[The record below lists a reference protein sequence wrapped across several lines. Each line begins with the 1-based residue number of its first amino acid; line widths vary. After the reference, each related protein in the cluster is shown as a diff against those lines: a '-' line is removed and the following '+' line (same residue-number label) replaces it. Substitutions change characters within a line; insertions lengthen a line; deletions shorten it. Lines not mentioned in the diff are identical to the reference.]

1 VAAIMLLRPATMHR
15 GRIHEVMM
23 SSTTGRVAAGRPRR
37 VARTADLDF
46 LAGGGEMGEL
56 ARRHDWSSTPLG
68 SPSQW
73 PQSLRTAT
81 SIMLCSRYPMF
92 VWWGRELINL
102 YNDAYRPFLGAKHPH
117 SLGRPAEEVWSEI
130 WQLIGPRTR
139 AVLERAESTFDE
151 ALLLIMERFGYP
163 EETYFT
169 FSYSPIR
176 GEDGGV
182 AGLFC
187 AVSDDTRRVI
197 GERRL
202 RLLGEVASTAPETHS
217 PEQVCL
223 AAADCLTRS
232 GRDLPFALLY
242 LTGPAGTSARLV
254 AKTDT
259 SAMSDLEAIVPL
271 DTTQSLWPLRQVFL
285 EGNPVVVENLR
296 DRLALPAGVWD
307 RPPERAVVVPLRERA
322 QSAVAGFLIAGLNPY
337 LLFDEGYRGFVGL
350 LADQIAA
357 GIARA
362 RAYQEERRRA
372 EALAEIDLAKT
383 AFFSNVSHEF
393 RTPLTLML
401 GPIDEAAA
409 HPATPE
415 AVRSHLDLARR
426 NALRLLKL
434 VNTLLDFARIEAG
447 RVQVSYEPTD
457 LAALTR
463 DLASAFRSAME
474 RAGLV
479 LLVECDEL
487 EEPAYV
493 DRDMWEK
500 IVLNL
505 LSNALKF
512 TLEGKVTVRLRRQ
525 ADSAVLEVADT
536 GIGVPTQ
543 ELPRLFERFHRVE
556 GTAGRTQE
564 GSGIGL
570 ALVQELVRLHGGTIE
585 ASSEP
590 GVGTTFQ
597 VVMPLGSAHLPRERI
612 KAPRSGAS
620 TALGPQ
626 AFVQEALRWTAETG
640 ESYPTMRPLGES
652 PAPPLDSRFL
662 RTAGSRILLADDNA
676 DMRSYVCDLL
686 SPAYRIEMVIDGEQA
701 LAAARRERPDLI
713 LADIMMPRLDGL
725 GLLKAV
731 RDEPGLRDIP
741 LILLSARAGQESRLE
756 GLDAGADDYLV
767 KPFTAREL
775 LTRIGTL
782 LELTRMRR
790 ESEERFRAFVSATS
804 DIIYRMSPDWSELR
818 QLDGRNFVPDTGDP
832 SRTWLDKYVHPQD
845 QPRVIAAFREA
856 IRTKGIFQLEHRVRR
871 VDGSWGWVF
880 SRAIP
885 LKDAAGNI
893 TEWFGAASDVTARR
907 DAEHVRG
914 WLGAIIESSND
925 AIVSKTLDGIVT
937 SWNPAAVQLFGYEP
951 AEIIGKPITTIIPP
965 ELQAEEAEFLARLR
979 RGERIEHHETVR
991 ITKDGRAIEV
1001 ALTISPIQDERGAII
1016 GASKIARD
1024 IAAQKRAERA
1034 LREADRRKDEFLAL
1048 LGHEL
1053 RNPLSPIRSASELL
1067 SRTLADDAPAQVS
1080 VEMIKRQSAHLTR
1093 LVDDLLDIGRIT
1105 QGRIHLKLCPLD
1117 LASVIAQAIETV
1129 EPLLREKEHQVSIVS
1144 SYQPL
1149 YVQGDFARLVQC
1161 VVNILTNAAK
1171 YTEREG
1177 QIRIVTRAEGP
1188 NAVIEVSDTG
1198 AGIAPDL
1205 LPLVF
1210 DLFVQS
1216 DRTLDRAQ
1224 GGLGI
1229 GLSVVKRLIEMHSG
1243 EVTAESGGIGQ
1254 GSTFLIRLPR
1264 IARPEAAARPDELRS
1279 PPRRVLIVDDN
1290 VDAAD
1295 SLAMLLSHA
1304 GHETQVAYSGR
1315 EALERV
1321 ECFEPQL
1328 ALLDIGLPEMDGYE
1342 LASRLRALPRLSRTR
1357 LIALTGYGQSE
1368 DRKRS
1373 QEAGFDDHLVKPVDL
1388 AALERALAGMERPEA
1403 GTRD

>member
-1 VAAIMLLRPATMHR
+1 M
-15 GRIHEVMM
+15 
-23 SSTTGRVAAGRPRR
+23 
-37 VARTADLDF
+37 ADLEF
-46 LAGGGEMGEL
+46 LTGGGEMSEL
-56 ARRHDWSSTPLG
+56 MRRHDWSSTPLG
-68 SPSQW
+68 SPSRW

-92 VWWGRELINL
+92 VWWGCDLINL
-102 YNDAYRPFLGAKHPH
+102 YNDAYRPFLGTKHPH
-117 SLGRPAEEVWSEI
+117 SLGQPASRVWSEI
-130 WQLIGPRTR
+130 WDLIGPRTR

-187 AVSDDTRRVI
+187 AVTDDTRRVI

-202 RLLGEVASTAPETHS
+202 RLLGEVASTAPKTHS
-217 PEQVCL
+217 PEQVC
-223 AAADCLTRS
+223 AAVADCFTRS
-232 GRDLPFALLY
+232 ARDLPFALLY
-242 LTGPAGTSARLV
+242 LMEPGGNSARLTAQANMPAATPGVEAV
-254 AKTDT
+254 AR
-259 SAMSDLEAIVPL
+259 L
-271 DTTQSLWPLRQVFL
+271 DTAETVWPLRQVFL
-285 EGNPVVVENLR
+285 EGNPVVVENLC
-296 DRLALPAGVWD
+296 DRLALLPTGVWD
-307 RPPERAVVVPLRERA
+307 RPPERAVVVPLREQA

-337 LLFDEGYRGFVGL
+337 LPFDEGYRGFVGL

-362 RAYQEERRRA
+362 RAYQEERKRA

-383 AFFSNVSHEF
+383 AFFSNVSHEL

-409 HPATPE
+409 HPGTPA
-415 AVRSHLDLARR
+415 AVQSHLDLARR

-447 RVQVSYEPTD
+447 RVQASYEPTD

-474 RAGLV
+474 RAGL
-479 LLVECDEL
+479 LLVVECEEL
-487 EEPAYV
+487 GEPAYV
-493 DRDMWEK
+493 DREMWEK

-512 TLEGKVTVRLRRQ
+512 TLEGKVTIRLRRQ
-525 ADSAVLEVADT
+525 AESAVLEVADT
-536 GIGVPTQ
+536 GIGVPEH

-570 ALVQELVRLHGGTIE
+570 ALVQELVKLHGGTLE
-585 ASSEP
+585 ASSEL
-590 GVGTTFQ
+590 GIGTTFQ
-597 VVMPLGSAHLPRERI
+597 VVMPLGTAHLPRERI
-612 KAPRSGAS
+612 KAHRSGAS
-620 TALGPQ
+620 TAIGSQ
-626 AFVQEALRWTAETG
+626 ALVEEALCWTSETG
-640 ESYPTMRPLGES
+640 ENYPSMRPLGES
-652 PAPPLDSRFL
+652 LAPPLDPRFR

-676 DMRSYVCDLL
+676 DMRAYVCGLL
-686 SPAYRIEMVIDGEQA
+686 AQAYSVEMVADGERA
-701 LAAARRERPDLI
+701 LAAARRLRPDLI

-731 RDEPGLRDIP
+731 RDEQALRDIP
-741 LILLSARAGQESRLE
+741 VILLSARAGEQARLE

-767 KPFTAREL
+767 KPFAAREL
-775 LTRIGTL
+775 LARVGAL

-790 ESEERFRAFVSATS
+790 ESEQRFRAFVGATS
-804 DIIYRMSPDWSELR
+804 EIIYWMSPDWSEMR
-818 QLDGRNFVPDTGDP
+818 HLDGRNFIPDTGDP
-832 SRTWLDKYVHPQD
+832 SRTWLDKYIHPED
-845 QPRVIAAFREA
+845 QPWFMAAARES
-856 IRTKGIFQLEHRVRR
+856 IRTKSIFQLEHRIRR

-885 LKDAAGNI
+885 LEDTAGNI
-893 TEWFGAASDVTARR
+893 TEWFGAASDVTERR
-907 DAEHVRG
+907 STKHARG
-914 WLGAIIESSND
+914 WLAAIIESSND
-925 AIVSKTLDGIVT
+925 AIISKTLDGIVT

-951 AEIIGKPITTIIPP
+951 AEIIGKPITSIIPP
-965 ELQAEEAEFLARLR
+965 ELHGEEAEFLARLR
-979 RGERIEHHETVR
+979 RGERIEHRETVR
-991 ITKDGRAIEV
+991 IAKDGRSIEV
-1001 ALTISPIQDERGAII
+1001 ALTISPIQDESGAII

-1053 RNPLSPIRSASELL
+1053 RNPLSPIGTASELL
-1067 SRTLADDAPAQVS
+1067 ARTLAHDAPAQIS
-1080 VEMIKRQSAHLTR
+1080 VNMIKRQAAHLTR

-1105 QGRIHLKLCPLD
+1105 QGRIHLKRCSLD

-1129 EPLLREKEHQVSIVS
+1129 EPLFREKQHQVSIVS

-1149 YVQGDFARLVQC
+1149 YVHGDFARLVQC

-1171 YTEREG
+1171 YTEQEG
-1177 QIRIVTRAEGP
+1177 QIRVVTRAEGLR
-1188 NAVIEVSDTG
+1188 AVIEVSDTG

-1229 GLSVVKRLIEMHSG
+1229 GLSVVKRLIEMHAG
-1243 EVTAESGGIGQ
+1243 EVTAETGGVGH
-1254 GSTFLIRLPR
+1254 GSTFVIRLPR
-1264 IARPEAAARPDELRS
+1264 IARPEAAVQPESLRS
-1279 PPRRVLIVDDN
+1279 SPRRMLIVDDN
-1290 VDAAD
+1290 IDAAD

-1315 EALERV
+1315 EALARV
-1321 ECFEPQL
+1321 ESFEPQV

-1342 LASRLRALPRLSRTR
+1342 LASRLRALPRLCDTR
-1357 LIALTGYGQSE
+1357 FVALTGYGQSE

-1373 QEAGFDDHLVKPVDL
+1373 QAAGFDDHLVKPVDL
-1388 AALERALAGMERPEA
+1388 PALERVLAGVARSA
-1403 GTRD
+1403 TGARG